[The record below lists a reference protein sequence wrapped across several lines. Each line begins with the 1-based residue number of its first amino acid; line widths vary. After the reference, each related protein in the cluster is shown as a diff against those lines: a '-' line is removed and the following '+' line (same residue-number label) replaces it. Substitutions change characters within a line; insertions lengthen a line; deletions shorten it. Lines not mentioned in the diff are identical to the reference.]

1 MEKELE
7 HFAVRTQKELV
18 LLHRDD
24 RIKPRN
30 TVEWLNMRS
39 WCSSHYHIRC
49 PKRMFTKKSP
59 ARLVSCLSVHFHS
72 LFVWIH
78 PNFSGSLIEVY
89 CDSKVL

>member
-59 ARLVSCLSVHFHS
+59 ARIVS
-72 LFVWIH
+72 LFLVFFVCNI
-78 PNFSGSLIEVY
+78 SLI
-89 CDSKVL
+89 LQAANIAIILIL